1 MGEKSEQR
9 TRGWDALLG
18 RWGIPKVWTSE
29 LQKLHNEVLRR
40 PKALPEASWRP
51 EGPIGTLWGR
61 SLGALGSLL
70 GAPGS
75 LWGEVLGALG
85 IPGDGFWMLF
95 WVRGACQCKNTENL
109 EFDDPLHGFATF

>member
-1 MGEKSEQR
+1 M
-9 TRGWDALLG
+9 LG
-18 RWGIPKVWTSE
+18 RWGIPKVWKSE

-51 EGPIGTLWGR
+51 EGPIGTLWER

-85 IPGDGFWMLF
+85 DPGDTFGMIF
-95 WVRGACQCKNTENL
+95 WVRVACHSQNTQNL
-109 EFDDPLHGFATF
+109 ELDDHLHGFATF

>member
-1 MGEKSEQR
+1 MVPETRKGREKRGEQSAQR
-9 TRGWDALLG
+9 TQDWLTLLG
-18 RWGIPKVWTSE
+18 RWGIPKVWKSE

-61 SLGALGSLL
+61 SLGALGALL
-70 GAPGS
+70 GAPGA

-85 IPGDGFWMLF
+85 DPGDSI
-95 WVRGACQCKNTENL
+95 
-109 EFDDPLHGFATF
+109 

>member
-1 MGEKSEQR
+1 MEREDGREER
-9 TRGWDALLG
+9 AENIGLG
-18 RWGIPKVWTSE
+18 CVAGSLGDPKSE
-29 LQKLHNEVLRR
+29 LQKLQNELLRR

-51 EGPIGTLWGR
+51 EGPIGTLWER

-85 IPGDGFWMLF
+85 DPGDGFWMIF
-95 WVRGACQCKNTENL
+95 WVRGA
-109 EFDDPLHGFATF
+109 